1 MDLVSHHRWPWRRI
15 TAALVVPVLGVIGAS
30 CADGDSS
37 ESDAATGVVP
47 TSTQPS
53 ETSTVDTITAPP
65 EPTTPTTT
73 EVPDTSAV
81 VEPPVVEQT
90 TRSGEIGV
98 SVFGVDHGL
107 PQEDLDAV
115 VIAPDGVVWAGTP
128 RDGGWI
134 WAHLVD
140 GRFVDVA
147 VSPAW
152 GSQFAAGLD
161 GELWMFGPSFFGSPG
176 VQHFDGTDWAFDP
189 EAAISYGV
197 VNADGTLHG
206 FDVATEGINSLEPSL
221 MSFAAFDSVS
231 WTQLPTP
238 PRPVSNFA
246 NPAIAPDGAVWV
258 QLDRRL
264 GWFDGQAWTSTVDLD
279 PVAAEAFLHVLAGE
293 FRLGV
298 DGTAWMLYEDDEF
311 GPSWLRLADGAVERR
326 AIDVA
331 GLEFDE
337 ECSAGDAAGRL
348 PLSTDPTVALI
359 DLNALVAG
367 FAGDVDGQLWT
378 ATTCLGVTRTD
389 PGASEASVFTTED
402 GLPSLGFRD
411 IAAHPDGSVWVAT
424 DSGLVRLAPLS

>member
-1 MDLVSHHRWPWRRI
+1 MDLRSHHRWPWRRI
-15 TAALVVPVLGVIGAS
+15 TAALVVPALGVFGAS
-30 CADGDSS
+30 CADDDSS
-37 ESDAATGVVP
+37 APDAATDAAP

-53 ETSTVDTITAPP
+53 ETTTVDTTTPV
-65 EPTTPTTT
+65 PTTSTTIPVPTTA
-73 EVPDTSAV
+73 AV
-81 VEPPVVEQT
+81 VAPSVVEQT
-90 TRSGEIGV
+90 TRSGDVGV

-107 PQEDLDAV
+107 PQDDLDAV
-115 VIAPDGVVWAGTP
+115 VIAPDGVVWAGVSQD
-128 RDGGWI
+128 DGWS
-134 WAHLVD
+134 WARLDD
-140 GRFVDVA
+140 GRFVGVG

-152 GSQFAAGLD
+152 GWQFAAGLD
-161 GELWMFGPSFFGSPG
+161 GELWMFGPSVFGSPG
-176 VQHFDGTDWAFDP
+176 VQHFDGAGWSFDP
-189 EAAISYGV
+189 EAGISYGAV
-197 VNADGTLHG
+197 GADGTLYG
-206 FDVATEGINSLEPSL
+206 FDVATEGVNSPEHAL
-221 MSFAAFDSVS
+221 MSFAAFDGVS
-231 WTQLPTP
+231 WTQLPPP
-238 PRPVSNFA
+238 PRPVNGGAA

-331 GLEFDE
+331 GLAFDE
-337 ECSAGDAAGRL
+337 ECNADDAAGRL
-348 PLSTDPTVALI
+348 PLSTDPTDALN
-359 DLNALVAG
+359 DLSTLVAG